1 MNPVHVCILGCGA
14 IARLHSRIAATLKGD
29 VRLSYASR
37 SLARAEEY
45 RRKFKGVA
53 AYGSYE
59 EACAAPGVHAVF
71 ICTPHAFHVEHAT
84 LAATHGKPMLIEK
97 PITRT
102 LAEFDQ
108 LETAVNER
116 GVACMVAENYFFKPL
131 IPVLREYIDRGDIGQ
146 PLFLELNKTGRSR
159 NTGWRTDPDL
169 MGGGALL
176 EGGVHWVNLLL
187 EIGGSVS
194 EVLAVRPSVD
204 YPLAAPF
211 EDNLQVL
218 VKFANG
224 SVGKLLHSWNTAN
237 RIGGL
242 AVSRL
247 YGTEGNIAFE
257 SNGLWLA
264 LWGTRKRLRVPGL
277 LDIMG
282 YRGMLRA
289 FARAVRDRTPP
300 PMSLAV
306 ARRDLEV
313 VFAAYRSLE
322 SGRFETA
329 ASGQRPATSSPP
341 PRTS

>member
-1 MNPVHVCILGCGA
+1 MHVCILGCGS
-14 IARLHSRIAATLKGD
+14 IARLHSRIAVTLKSHL
-29 VRLSYASR
+29 RLSYASR
-37 SLARAEEY
+37 TPERAEAY

-59 EACAAPGVHAVF
+59 EACAAPDVHAVF

-84 LAATHGKPMLIEK
+84 LAAAHGKPMLIEK
-97 PITRT
+97 PIARS
-102 LAEFDQ
+102 LAELD
-108 LETAVNER
+108 EIERVVTER
-116 GVACMVAENYFFKPL
+116 GVECMVAENYFFKPL
-131 IPVLREYIDRGDIGQ
+131 IPTLRAYIGRGDIGQ

-159 NTGWRTDPDL
+159 NTGWRTDAEL

-187 EIGGSVS
+187 EVGGPVT
-194 EVLAVRPSVD
+194 EVLAVRPTVD
-204 YPLAAPF
+204 YPLAAPL
-211 EDNLQVL
+211 EDNLQVI

-242 AVSRL
+242 GVSRL
-247 YGTEGNIAFE
+247 YGTAGNIAFE
-257 SNGLWLA
+257 SNGLWVT
-264 LWGTRKRLRVPGL
+264 LWGRRKRFRMPKL

-282 YRGMLRA
+282 YREMLKA
-289 FARAVRDRTPP
+289 FAHSVRDRTQP
-300 PMSLAV
+300 PMSLAI

-322 SGRFETA
+322 SGRFEHVR
-329 ASGQRPATSSPP
+329 SRS
-341 PRTS
+341 